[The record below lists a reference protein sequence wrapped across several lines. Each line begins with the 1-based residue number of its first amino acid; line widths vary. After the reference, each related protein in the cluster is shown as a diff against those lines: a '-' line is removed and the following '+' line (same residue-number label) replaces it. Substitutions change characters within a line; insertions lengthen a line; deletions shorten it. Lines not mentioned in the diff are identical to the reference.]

1 MSQNIL
7 LKFKTDVLV
16 AGNGDLLAC
25 DLSILLDSGNKIS
38 GSFLEYID
46 RLKLVAPPDFLI
58 FFCCLLLEPLNK
70 IAYCKRTESLDFTVL
85 CVLLNIFLQ
94 KSSFMT

>member
-1 MSQNIL
+1 M
-7 LKFKTDVLV
+7 D
-16 AGNGDLLAC
+16 DLLAY
-25 DLSILLDSGNKIS
+25 DLSILLHSGNKIS
-38 GSFLEYID
+38 GRFLEYID

-58 FFCCLLLEPLNK
+58 FFCGLLLEPLNQ
-70 IAYCKRTESLDFTVL
+70 IAYCERTESLDFTVL